1 MNMAGFGRVVRDHRE
16 RLHLTQE
23 ELAARGGPSTTTLT
37 KVEAGEG
44 RIHRKTAGDFD
55 RAFGWVPGD
64 AWAILNGELDEP
76 RYASAVE
83 DRLATRIE
91 QAEPRGVLLAEAT
104 HLQLIAEL
112 SRRLADT
119 DQPIRT
125 DLAWAT
131 APVELSRT
139 HDDEAPASAEADVDG
154 LPADVWALAA
164 REAALAAGIPAVT
177 VHELRHTGLTLYGQA
192 GATLA
197 DLMARAG
204 HTSAET
210 VMIYQH
216 SSADRDRELAARMG
230 G

>member
-1 MNMAGFGRVVRDHRE
+1 MFAEVLWQSWSMTANVEALGRVARRE
-16 RLHLTQE
+16 RERRALTQAE
-23 ELAARGGPSTTTLT
+23 VADMGGPSTATQR
-37 KVEAGEG
+37 KVENALVD
-44 RIHRKTAGDFD
+44 RIAKKSAADYD

-139 HDDEAPASAEADVDG
+139 HDDEAPASAEADGDG

-164 REAALAAGIPAVT
+164 RRSGPSV
-177 VHELRHTGLTLYGQA
+177 V
-192 GATLA
+192 
-197 DLMARAG
+197 
-204 HTSAET
+204 
-210 VMIYQH
+210 
-216 SSADRDRELAARMG
+216 DRERQAQDEDAERG
-230 G
+230 Q